1 MTPIR
6 LLGLLSV
13 CLCCGILHACSLVS
27 VEPEPVDIELSAIPN
42 PMAVGDSVLLTATL
56 RTATGKAIGPALF
69 VWESSIPSVA
79 TVDREGWVRVE
90 SMGET
95 TIRVTSNGLH
105 ASSAL
110 VTLGEVAGRVLVDG
124 EPASGLAVRL
134 DLGDGLVAVT
144 NRLGEYRFLD
154 VQPDTR
160 ICSDEDFPSG
170 CYFVDVLGENF
181 IGYDML
187 RYGFQDYDQW
197 ASVELG
203 MVTGVEG
210 FSGFSIPECDAT
222 NSLVELVFVNNDP
235 VYDDFWRAAVCR
247 WTSIIRDMNQTP
259 CPLGPPTNGILV
271 HVEYVSDGDDTTG
284 EAVICNGH
292 PWRASFKMVRSDV
305 HNSPEYWPVPGNHFH
320 LATGSIGFALGVMMT
335 EAMPSWRGLFRSD
348 STGAVFTGPEATRA
362 FRTLG
367 GVGHPGVT
375 IGSGQALWWNLCNEV
390 FGRGGRSGNSRPI
403 GPVTV
408 GALIDSGYY
417 EVEAN
422 QAEYYRPCWPSAS
435 ASDRVAISQTITSPP
450 IRVIDRRTVLP

>member
-6 LLGLLSV
+6 LLGV
-13 CLCCGILHACSLVS
+13 CLCCGILHTCSLVS

-79 TVDREGWVRVE
+79 TVDREGWVRVQ

-124 EPASGLAVRL
+124 EPAAGLAVRFEL
-134 DLGDGLVAVT
+134 SDGLVAVT

-160 ICSDEDFPSG
+160 ICTDEDFPSG
-170 CYFVDVLGENF
+170 CYLVDVFGENF

-187 RYGFQDYDQW
+187 RYGFQDFDKLT
-197 ASVELG
+197 SVELG
-203 MVTGVEG
+203 RVTEVES

-235 VYDDFWRAAVCR
+235 VYDDFWRTAVCR
-247 WTSIIRDMNQTP
+247 WTSIIRDMHQTP
-259 CPLGPPTNGILV
+259 CPLGPPANGILV
-271 HVEYVSDGDDTTG
+271 RVEYVSDGADTTDT
-284 EAVICNGH
+284 AFICNGH

-305 HNSPEYWPVPGNHFH
+305 HNRPANWGVPPAR
-320 LATGSIGFALGVMMT
+320 LRRATTSIGFALGVLMT
-335 EAMPSWRGLFRSD
+335 DAMPAWRGLFRSD

-362 FRTLG
+362 FQALG
-367 GVGHPGVT
+367 GVGHPGVK
-375 IGSGQALWWNLCNEV
+375 IDSSQARWELCNEV
-390 FGRGGRSGNSRPI
+390 FGRGGRSSNSRPI
-403 GPVTV
+403 SPVTV

-435 ASDRVAISQTITSPP
+435 ASDRLAISQTLTSPP
-450 IRVIDRRTVLP
+450 IRVINRRTVLP